1 MIGQNLGRYR
11 IVSEIG
17 RGGMGVVYRATQT
30 TLDRTVA
37 IKMLS
42 PHLADSG
49 EHLARFRREA
59 EVLARLQHECIV
71 HIYDVEEVGGTFY
84 IIMEYVAGP
93 SLGEVLQREGR
104 LDEGRVREVAVQ
116 LASGLEA
123 AHRKGIVHRDLKPD
137 NILFTPEGRPKITDF
152 GIARIA
158 GDDAMART
166 RTGIL
171 MGTPYYMSPEQARGG
186 ELTGASDQYS
196 LGVLLYQMLSGR
208 VPFEG
213 SDPISVAIKHV
224 QVDPPSLREAVPGIH
239 PGLASVVE
247 RAMRKDP
254 SERFPSAGQ
263 MARSL
268 RILELWGAPEEEPWA
283 PGPAERDGAR
293 CPGCGGGVR
302 VEFLTCPRCGHSL
315 LGSGDVPLAPGV
327 QSGTPGVVP
336 EGPSRET
343 FPGGRPEKGPSEASE
358 GKAGQDL
365 MGPARE
371 VGEPTPRQ
379 ALLPR
384 LRPFGISLD
393 RERLALT
400 VSRWTHPS
408 GRWNVPPLLW
418 MGLVM
423 VALGLSLGLGRALLS
438 DRSPHPAGGAAHT
451 ASPFQDPS
459 TAPPDPEG
467 GGVRSGPEPWTG
479 MLPGSQ
485 PSPSA
490 STQPVPTVE
499 DLIPPPPGDSRPP
512 GQDPGTP
519 RPTTSPETT
528 PAREAGDPKVQ
539 PTAKDSV
546 EGREPRTEARPGFDE
561 AVARAELREIVERQ
575 RRATEAGDEALFRR
589 DVSTELANL
598 HAPYLAELHRFYS
611 QVRSEVS
618 NLGMEFMDTAMVV
631 LDFHARVSGVRAGGR
646 TREGIQDSHVYW
658 LVQRRGERWII
669 VDAWSEPFQ
678 EVEG

>member
-42 PHLADSG
+42 PHLAHSS

-71 HIYDVEEVGGTFY
+71 HIYDVEEVGGAFY

-213 SDPISVAIKHV
+213 SDPISVAIQHV
-224 QVDPPSLREAVPGIH
+224 QVDPPSLREAVPDLY
-239 PGLASVVE
+239 PGLLSVVE

-254 SERFPSAGQ
+254 SGRFPSAGE

-268 RILELWGAPEEEPWA
+268 RILELGGAPEEEPWA
-283 PGPAERDGAR
+283 PGPADRDGPR

-302 VEFLTCPRCGHSL
+302 VEFVTCPRCGHSL
-315 LGSGDVPLAPGV
+315 LGSGDVPLAPGAG
-327 QSGTPGVVP
+327 SGTVPGESPVGAGASAPPLP
-336 EGPSRET
+336 EPESGTAAGAAPAGAGPL
-343 FPGGRPEKGPSEASE
+343 GPL
-358 GKAGQDL
+358 GL
-365 MGPARE
+365 F
-371 VGEPTPRQ
+371 
-379 ALLPR
+379 LH
-384 LRPFGISLD
+384 
-393 RERLALT
+393 RERLVLT
-400 VSRWTHPS
+400 VSRWTRPS

-438 DRSPHPAGGAAHT
+438 DRSPHPSGGAAHT
-451 ASPFQDPS
+451 PSPFQDPA
-459 TAPPDPEG
+459 TAPQDPEG
-467 GGVRSGPEPWTG
+467 GGIRSGPEPWAG
-479 MLPGSQ
+479 MVPGRQ
-485 PSPSA
+485 PPPSPS
-490 STQPVPTVE
+490 TRPVPTVE
-499 DLIPPPPGDSRPP
+499 ELIPPPSGESQPP
-512 GQDPGTP
+512 GQDPGAP
-519 RPTTSPETT
+519 RPAASPGRT
-528 PAREAGDPKVQ
+528 PATEGGDPKAP

-561 AVARAELREIVERQ
+561 GAARAELREIVERQ

-589 DVSTELANL
+589 DVSRELANL
-598 HAPYLAELHRFYS
+598 HAPFLAELHRLYS
-611 QVRSEVS
+611 QIRSEVS
-618 NLGMEFMDTAMVV
+618 NLDMEFADSTMVV

-646 TREGIQDSHVYW
+646 VREVIQDSHVYW
-658 LVQRRGERWII
+658 LVQRRGEGWII